1 MSLLRWVIA
10 TVFAVAIG
18 VCCAV
23 MDRALAAPADD
34 ATFLFFGGTDL
45 WRYGAFLYG
54 GAIWSP
60 GGVDNP
66 GFTGIR

>member
-1 MSLLRWVIA
+1 
-10 TVFAVAIG
+10 
-18 VCCAV
+18 

-34 ATFLFFGGTDL
+34 ATLLFFGGTDL

-60 GGVDNP
+60 SGVDNS
-66 GFTGIR
+66 GFTGIRQQPHLPARGCRWVNFS

>member
-1 MSLLRWVIA
+1 M
-10 TVFAVAIG
+10 G
-18 VCCAV
+18 VCCTV
-23 MDRALAAPADD
+23 MDRAVAASADD

>member
-1 MSLLRWVIA
+1 
-10 TVFAVAIG
+10 
-18 VCCAV
+18 

-66 GFTGIR
+66 GFTIKTLLSGG